1 MPAFERYSSGET
13 DCAELLPKS
22 PIVAISTEPR
32 PLIGRDA
39 DEVIE

>member
-22 PIVAISTEPR
+22 PIVAIKKPR

>member
-22 PIVAISTEPR
+22 PIVAISTEASP
-32 PLIGRDA
+32 GRDA